1 MQLHVLAFAGPD
13 PSARAWDRA
22 SRVTGLTQ
30 ALAAMGFELP
40 APDTRGAFEAR
51 GRGRT
56 VRSTVAR
63 WDSDKRWLL
72 AMETVAAL
80 KRQHWHPLLM
90 GYGRDT
96 CNKWSQDVSGLKTVA
111 YHDGLLCQLKL
122 KSMAG

>member
-13 PSARAWDRA
+13 PSARAGDLA

-40 APDTRGAFEAR
+40 APDTRGAFAAR

-56 VRSTVAR
+56 VRSKVAR

-72 AMETVAAL
+72 AMATVAAL
-80 KRQHWHPLLM
+80 KRQGQACASWNAPCRSR
-90 GYGRDT
+90 G
-96 CNKWSQDVSGLKTVA
+96 SQGCDASWRSCTR
-111 YHDGLLCQLKL
+111 
-122 KSMAG
+122 SMW

>member
-13 PSARAWDRA
+13 PSARAWDLA

-40 APDTRGAFEAR
+40 APDTRGAFAAR

-90 GYGRDT
+90 ARGGVEAHGGEVVTAAAGAGVRVVERPLP
-96 CNKWSQDVSGLKTVA
+96 QPGVPGL
-111 YHDGLLCQLKL
+111 
-122 KSMAG
+122 